1 MKEGAMKKIVL
12 IVVLML
18 ALASAAWAAEGTKVL
33 TIPEVLTVTV
43 PEMAPDFVD
52 WEGHFLGGKNYS
64 NGRMIGLVEWEHP
77 DGDIFVATLILKEPD
92 GSFYLILFQVS
103 YFLPGWENHLDQ
115 PEKYLI
121 TESYED
127 EGFMKTGK
135 TSGILVRV
143 KEPTKWE
150 AMDSVLGITAI
161 QKDRQL

>member
-1 MKEGAMKKIVL
+1 MKKLFL
-12 IVVLML
+12 IVVLVL
-18 ALASAAWAAEGTKVL
+18 ALAGAGWAAEGTKVL

-64 NGRMIGLVEWEHP
+64 NGRMIGLIEWGHP
-77 DGDIFVATLILKEPD
+77 DGDLFVATLVLKESD

-103 YFLPGWENHLDQ
+103 YFLAEWDKHLDQ

-121 TESYED
+121 TEYYED
-127 EGFMKTGK
+127 LGFIKTGK
-135 TSGILVRV
+135 PSGILVRV

-150 AMDSVLGITAI
+150 AVDSVLGITAI
-161 QKDRQL
+161 QKDKQL